1 MIVSN
6 TTLATEEEAVAC
18 GAAAPAHLPGNNQQ
32 TIVYGGLSGRP
43 LFEKSTECLK
53 KISALTKGAIPLIGV
68 GGISNGEEAMAKL
81 NAGASLLQLYT
92 SFVYQGP
99 PIAHKL
105 AREINELKTKKQND
119 V

>member
-6 TTLATEEEAVAC
+6 TTLATQEQAVAC
-18 GAAAPAHLPGNNQQ
+18 GAAAHLSDNNQQ

-53 KISALTKGAIPLIGV
+53 KISVLTKGAIPLIGV

-81 NAGASLLQLYT
+81 NAGATLVQLYT

-99 PIAHKL
+99 PIAHKV
-105 AREINELKTKKQND
+105 AREINELRTKNNN